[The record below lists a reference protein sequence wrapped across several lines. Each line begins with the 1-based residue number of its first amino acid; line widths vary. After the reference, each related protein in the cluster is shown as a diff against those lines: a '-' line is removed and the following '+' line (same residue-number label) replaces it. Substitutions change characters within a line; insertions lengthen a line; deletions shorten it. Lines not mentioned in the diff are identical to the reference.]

1 MRFRPRD
8 GGALRVAQPVALAE
22 RPALWPL
29 AERILLHMEMY
40 PEPEE
45 IPAYDDDDAAE
56 EALTPEPLDVEALVR
71 KARRS
76 RQIAEAD
83 VQTILATANEDEAE
97 ALYERLQKLNIRI
110 VSADGEPI
118 DDPGDIG
125 LLERLDDLDEDD
137 DTYHLSDAEDDPV
150 HTYLK
155 EIGQVPLLTAEQEIW
170 LATQMQ
176 ALRVLER
183 LNHDVGL
190 RRANG
195 NVRRRGRGRV
205 VEEKPAAERPVNQDM
220 LRAQAMLLNYRN
232 LLENWQCARE
242 SAAAIGVATP
252 ELAPLLA
259 EARALHEDGLRLGRS
274 YIHHYLNDGTWGQD
288 ESWTDLA
295 ECLFAVLTAF
305 YLLPN
310 ELAVEVNKRLA
321 NGAELPTAQE
331 VEDLLFPGDSSLSY
345 NEYMIRDRA
354 EEAKANL
361 TRANLR
367 LVVSVAK
374 RYIGRGISFLDL
386 IQEGNIGL
394 LRAVEK
400 FDHTKGFK
408 FSTYATWWIRQAVS
422 RAIADQARTIR
433 IPVHM
438 YDTINRIVKV
448 QRELVQKLGHEPSVE
463 ELALEL
469 DYLLPEESAAIK
481 DALANDQPIDPML
494 DRKWRQAVAKIRDIL
509 RIAMDPMSL
518 ETPVGSND
526 DSTELGDFLADESI
540 VEPGDAASREL
551 LREQIRNVLNF
562 LSEREREVLEM
573 RFGLNDGK
581 DHTLEEVGK
590 NFGVT
595 RERIRQIEAKALR
608 KLRHPSRS
616 RSLRD
621 YLQ

>member
-1 MRFRPRD
+1 
-8 GGALRVAQPVALAE
+8 
-22 RPALWPL
+22 
-29 AERILLHMEMY
+29 METY
-40 PEPEE
+40 PEP
-45 IPAYDDDDAAE
+45 DAPEYGDADLTDELAE
-56 EALTPEPLDVEALVR
+56 DEAQNAEPLDVEALVR

-76 RQIAEAD
+76 RQIAESD
-83 VQTILATANEDEAE
+83 VQTILATASEDEADM
-97 ALYERLQKLNIRI
+97 LYERLQKLNIRI

-118 DDPGDIG
+118 DDPGEIG
-125 LLERLDDLDEDD
+125 LLDALDELDEDD
-137 DTYHLSDAEDDPV
+137 TTFHLSDAEDDPV

-155 EIGQVPLLTAEQEIW
+155 EIGQVPLLTADQEIW

-176 ALRVLER
+176 GQRVLER
-183 LNHDVGL
+183 LNQDVGIS
-190 RRANG
+190 RNTNG
-195 NVRRRGRGRV
+195 NGRRGRTRSQPGV
-205 VEEKPAAERPVNQDM
+205 TEPATNNDRTVNQDV
-220 LRAQAMLLNYRN
+220 LRAQAMVLNYRH
-232 LLENWQCARE
+232 LLETWQCVVE
-242 SAAAIGVATP
+242 SSAQILVDP
-252 ELAPLLA
+252 PDPLLVLR
-259 EARALHEDGLRLGRS
+259 EARQLRQDWQRHERS
-274 YIHHYLNDGTWGQD
+274 YVGRFLNDGSWGLD
-288 ESWTDLA
+288 EAWTDLA
-295 ECLFAVLTAF
+295 ECLFAALTAF

-310 ELAVEVNKRLA
+310 ELADQIREA
-321 NGAELPTAQE
+321 IEATGELPSVAL
-331 VEDLLFPGDSSLSY
+331 VEDMIIPGDASLKY
-345 NEYMIRDRA
+345 NEFMILDLA
-354 EEAKANL
+354 EEAKGHL

-374 RYIGRGISFLDL
+374 RYMGRGIHLLDL
-386 IQEGNIGL
+386 VQEGNVGL

-438 YDTINRIVKV
+438 YETINKIVKV

-469 DYLLPEESAAIK
+469 DYLLPEESEAIK
-481 DALANDQPIDPML
+481 EALRTGAAVDPLL
-494 DRKWRQAVAKIRDIL
+494 DRKWRQAVAKIRDIQ

-518 ETPVGSND
+518 ETPVGNND
-526 DSTELGDFLADESI
+526 DATELGDFLADESI
-540 VEPGDAASREL
+540 LEPGDAASREL
-551 LREQIRNVLNF
+551 LREQIRNVLGF

-581 DHTLEEVGK
+581 DHTLEEVGRS
-590 NFGVT
+590 FGVT

-616 RSLRD
+616 KSLRD